1 MPTGVSSK
9 GEVVLPGSIRRK
21 LGLRARDELEIQ
33 VEDGRIVMT
42 PIRTHAGSPAFAKD
56 PVSGLPVL
64 TAGPDA
70 AKLTLEQVM
79 EILANFP

>member
-1 MPTGVSSK
+1 MQTRLSSK
-9 GEVVLPGSIRRK
+9 GQVVLPGPIRRK
-21 LGLRARDELEIQ
+21 LGLRAGDELETQIK
-33 VEDGRIVMT
+33 DGRIVMT
-42 PIRTHAGSPAFAKD
+42 PIRTRANSPAFAKD

-70 AKLTLEQVM
+70 AELTTEQVM